1 MTPGLRPFT
10 KRGWKDTKWSYGF
23 YLNTT
28 LSVSSGYT
36 EKKMEI
42 SQGCAFVFR
51 FFAVMKLAVEE
62 VLSYPLVCQLTFL
75 LLGLASVFL
84 LTAVRLRDTVEQ
96 MLHKE
101 LVCADAN
108 DRVKSLQR

>member
-1 MTPGLRPFT
+1 MDPQ
-10 KRGWKDTKWSYGF
+10 
-23 YLNTT
+23 
-28 LSVSSGYT
+28 
-36 EKKMEI
+36 KKMES

-51 FFAVMKLAVEE
+51 FFAVINLAVEE
-62 VLSYPLVCQLTFL
+62 VLAYPLVCQLTFL

>member
-1 MTPGLRPFT
+1 ME
-10 KRGWKDTKWSYGF
+10 
-23 YLNTT
+23 
-28 LSVSSGYT
+28 SSQ
-36 EKKMEI
+36 
-42 SQGCAFVFR
+42 SCAFVF
-51 FFAVMKLAVEE
+51 ALINLAVEE
-62 VLSYPLVCQLTFL
+62 VLSHPLVCQLTFL

-101 LVCADAN
+101 LVCTDAN

>member
-1 MTPGLRPFT
+1 MDTQ
-10 KRGWKDTKWSYGF
+10 KKKWKSHKAAHF
-23 YLNTT
+23 
-28 LSVSSGYT
+28 
-36 EKKMEI
+36 
-42 SQGCAFVFR
+42 FR

>member
-1 MTPGLRPFT
+1 
-10 KRGWKDTKWSYGF
+10 
-23 YLNTT
+23 
-28 LSVSSGYT
+28 
-36 EKKMEI
+36 MES

-51 FFAVMKLAVEE
+51 FFAVINLAVEE

-101 LVCADAN
+101 LVCTDAN